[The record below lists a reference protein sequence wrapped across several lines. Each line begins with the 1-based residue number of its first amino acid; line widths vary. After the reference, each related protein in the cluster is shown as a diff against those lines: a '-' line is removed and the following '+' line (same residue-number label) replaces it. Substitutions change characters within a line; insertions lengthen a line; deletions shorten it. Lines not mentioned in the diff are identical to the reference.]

1 MSVVQIRRRKT
12 AESRTRHSIAARKVR
27 SYLEHFAR
35 LTSSSFITK
44 RGGYDRNHSEI
55 PLLDA
60 AAHRVTV
67 TGAVEAELSLSPAD
81 LATRFP
87 QHEVL
92 CALQCAGN
100 RRHTMRTCLK
110 EVSGIDW
117 LDGAV
122 MNCTW
127 RGPRLR
133 DVLQAAG
140 ISGGL
145 CWDKGYRG
153 HVDCV
158 CDVVPCED
166 CPTYGGSIPLARA
179 MLDDGDC
186 ILALEV
192 GSPSTFQS
200 KSHGSR

>member
-1 MSVVQIRRRKT
+1 M
-12 AESRTRHSIAARKVR
+12 
-27 SYLEHFAR
+27 AR
-35 LTSSSFITK
+35 LTRSSFITR

-55 PLLDA
+55 PLLDTA
-60 AAHRVTV
+60 IHRVTI
-67 TGAVEAELSLSPAD
+67 TGAVDAELSLSPAD
-81 LATRFP
+81 LATRFS

-100 RRHTMRTCLK
+100 RRHTMRTRLK

-122 MNCTW
+122 MNCVW

-133 DVLQAAG
+133 DVLRAAG
-140 ISGGL
+140 IGGEL
-145 CWDKGYRG
+145 CGDKGYRG
-153 HVDCV
+153 HVACE
-158 CDVVPCED
+158 CDLVPCED

-179 MLDDGDC
+179 MLDEGDC

-192 GSPSTFQS
+192 SASSSLSNVAPHDG
-200 KSHGSR
+200 KR